1 MLEWSVP
8 PVDDRTDEEL
18 LVAYR
23 EGDRDAF
30 VKLLERYRA
39 EVLNFLTRFLGN
51 RAAAEDVFQDTFL
64 QIHLSADTFDADR
77 TFKPWLFTIAAN
89 KARDF
94 HRRRKRRAAASLS
107 APIGGNDD
115 GAEFVDLLA
124 GDDETPDVPIEQEE
138 QAALVKRVV
147 DELPGHYREI
157 LLLSYFQRMS
167 YQQISETLEVP
178 LGTVKS
184 RLHSAVASFERSWRI
199 AAGGDGTSP
208 SDPLER

>member
-1 MLEWSVP
+1 MAAMEWLVP

-23 EGDRDAF
+23 EGDRSAF

-64 QIHLSADTFDADR
+64 QIHLSANTFDATR

-89 KARDF
+89 KARDH
-94 HRRRKRRAAASLS
+94 HRRRKRRGAASLS
-107 APIGGNDD
+107 APLGNSDD
-115 GAEFVDLLA
+115 GAEFVDLLQ
-124 GDDETPDVPIEQEE
+124 GDDEMPDAPIEREE

-147 DELPGHYREI
+147 DDLPGHYREI

-167 YQQISETLEVP
+167 YQQIAETLEVP

-199 AAGGDGTSP
+199 AASESGEAGHDA
-208 SDPLER
+208 

>member
-1 MLEWSVP
+1 MAAMEWLVP

-23 EGDRDAF
+23 EGDRSAF

-64 QIHLSADTFDADR
+64 QIHLSANTFDATR

-89 KARDF
+89 KARDH

-107 APIGGNDD
+107 APLGNSDD
-115 GAEFVDLLA
+115 GAEFVDLLQ
-124 GDDETPDVPIEQEE
+124 GDDEMPDAPIEREE

-147 DELPGHYREI
+147 DDLPGHYREI

-167 YQQISETLEVP
+167 YQQIAETLEVP

-199 AAGGDGTSP
+199 AASESGEAGHDA
-208 SDPLER
+208 

>member
-1 MLEWSVP
+1 MP

-23 EGDRDAF
+23 EGDRSAF

-64 QIHLSADTFDADR
+64 QIHLSANTFDAAR

-89 KARDF
+89 KARDH

-107 APIGGNDD
+107 APLGNSDD
-115 GAEFVDLLA
+115 GAEFVDLLQ
-124 GDDETPDVPIEQEE
+124 GDDEMPDAPIEREE

-147 DELPGHYREI
+147 DDLPGHYREI

-167 YQQISETLEVP
+167 YQQIAETLEVP

-199 AAGGDGTSP
+199 AASESGEAGHDA
-208 SDPLER
+208 

>member
-1 MLEWSVP
+1 MLEWVLA

-18 LVAYR
+18 LVAHR
-23 EGDRDAF
+23 EGDRAAF
-30 VKLLERYRA
+30 VVLLERYRA

-64 QIHLSADTFDADR
+64 QIHLSAETFDAAR
-77 TFKPWLFTIAAN
+77 TFKPWMFTIAAN

-107 APIGGNDD
+107 APIGGGDD
-115 GAEFVDLLA
+115 GGEFVDLLS
-124 GDDETPDVPIEQEE
+124 GNEETPDVPIEQEE

-147 DELPGHYREI
+147 DELPPHYREI

-167 YQQISETLEVP
+167 YQQISEVLEVP

-199 AAGGDGTSP
+199 AAADGGRSNREAGDS
-208 SDPLER
+208 

>member
-1 MLEWSVP
+1 MAAMEWLVP

-23 EGDRDAF
+23 EGDRSAF

-64 QIHLSADTFDADR
+64 QIHLSANTFDAAR

-89 KARDF
+89 KARDH

-107 APIGGNDD
+107 APLGNSDD
-115 GAEFVDLLA
+115 GAEFVDLLQ
-124 GDDETPDVPIEQEE
+124 GDDEMPDAPIEREE

-147 DELPGHYREI
+147 DDLPGHYREI

-167 YQQISETLEVP
+167 YQQIAETLEVP

-199 AAGGDGTSP
+199 AASESGEAGHDA
-208 SDPLER
+208 

>member
-1 MLEWSVP
+1 MAMISGGRLGAEPAVP
-8 PVDDRTDEEL
+8 HDASDEAL
-18 LVAYR
+18 LVSYR

-30 VKLLERYRA
+30 RTLIDRYRNELLA
-39 EVLNFLTRFLGN
+39 FLSRFLSN
-51 RAAAEDVFQDTFL
+51 RAAAEDVFQETFL
-64 QIHLSADTFDADR
+64 QIHLSADSFDATR

-107 APIGGNDD
+107 APIGGGDD
-115 GAEFVDLLA
+115 GAEFVDLLSG
-124 GDDETPDVPIEQEE
+124 GDATPDTPVEQEE

-147 DELPGHYREI
+147 DELPDHYREI

-167 YQQISETLEVP
+167 YQQIAETLEVP

-199 AAGGDGTSP
+199 ATADGGGS
-208 SDPLER
+208 